1 MMSTLGR
8 DETVHLFFSHKYE
21 YQSLAQYISPS
32 QKRNHLKIPI
42 DHSNQYW
49 PVLTT
54 LGSIDQ
60 GAFNRLKP
68 LVKTRGGFD
77 RPTLL

>member
-8 DETVHLFFSHKYE
+8 DETVQLFFSHKYE

-32 QKRNHLKIPI
+32 QKHNHLKIPI

-49 PVLTT
+49 PVMT
-54 LGSIDQ
+54 SIDHFREYWP
-60 GAFNRLKP
+60 GRL
-68 LVKTRGGFD
+68 
-77 RPTLL
+77 